1 MLYVIIYCFLRQ
13 TKHYG
18 NILLTTIK
26 NVDYILV
33 MLKYEH
39 TQQLQYSGK
48 TPTLFTPINI
58 CKSGFPIRSPK
69 T

>member
-39 TQQLQYSGK
+39 TQQLKHQ
-48 TPTLFTPINI
+48 L
-58 CKSGFPIRSPK
+58 CLHQ
-69 T
+69 